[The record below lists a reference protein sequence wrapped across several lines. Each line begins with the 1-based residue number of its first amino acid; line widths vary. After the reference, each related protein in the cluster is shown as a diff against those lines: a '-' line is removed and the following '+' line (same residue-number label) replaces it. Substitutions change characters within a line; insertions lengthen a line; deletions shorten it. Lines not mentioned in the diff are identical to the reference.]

1 MGFFAF
7 LLLAVIAYL
16 IWRISDQ
23 LPDILFRFSEI
34 QKDIAEINRRGAV
47 QPTEEKKPASRQRKK
62 PAAESDG

>member
-23 LPDILFRFSEI
+23 LPDILFRLSEI

-47 QPTEEKKPASRQRKK
+47 QPTEEKKSASRQRKK
-62 PAAESDG
+62 LAAESDG